1 VPGDYTVTLVV
12 GDKRLS
18 KPLRVES
25 DPRVR
30 VTDAELVA
38 QHTSSTAMQALGVRV
53 AQIVTQIDDIMR
65 QLTALSEQLR
75 PAAGR
80 GGPGASQSDAM
91 AAAAAAVTAA
101 MTKLKTFRDD
111 ELARPVPGLGYRQYP
126 RLREEVQSLSGV
138 IARAP
143 APPTDPQTLRVREL
157 EAETTQAEAKLQAII
172 NDDIRKVNSLLSGM
186 PHVITAPAPR
196 VVP

>member
-1 VPGDYTVTLVV
+1 
-12 GDKRLS
+12 
-18 KPLRVES
+18 
-25 DPRVR
+25 
-30 VTDAELVA
+30 
-38 QHTSSTAMQALGVRV
+38 MQALGVRV
-53 AQIVTQIDDIMR
+53 AQIVTQVDDIMR

-111 ELARPVPGLGYRQYP
+111 ELARPLPGLGYRQYP